1 MDKLMANTFEK
12 QLCDIVDEYEL
23 VANQRKYDEFK
34 LIDLQTRCVAAI
46 ERIVGRNSVYF
57 DRIKRI
63 DELRN
68 RVHYKL
74 PAQVAVA
81 RALLFDIRGGYLES
95 FEQII
100 RGDLFADYLEMAVHL
115 EENGYKDPA
124 AVLAGS
130 TLEAHLR
137 KLCDRHEIV
146 SVSDGGKPKK
156 ADTLN
161 ADLQKA
167 GVYNKLDQKNITAWL
182 DIRNKSAHGKY
193 DEYTREQVRILI
205 DSVRD
210 FINRHPA

>member
-1 MDKLMANTFEK
+1 MANTFEK

-23 VANQRKYDEFK
+23 VAKQQRSDEFK
-34 LIDLQTRCVAAI
+34 FIDLQTRCVAAI

-63 DELRN
+63 DELKN
-68 RVHYKL
+68 RIGYKL
-74 PAQVAVA
+74 PAQIAVA
-81 RALLFDIRGGYLES
+81 KALLSDIREGYLES
-95 FEQII
+95 LEQFI
-100 RGDLFADYLEMAVHL
+100 RGDLFADYLEMAAHL
-115 EENGYKDPA
+115 EQNGYKDPA

-137 KLCDRHEIV
+137 KLCDRHGIV
-146 SVSDGGKPKK
+146 SVSSGDKPKK

-161 ADLQKA
+161 ADLRKA

-182 DIRNKSAHGKY
+182 DIRNKAAHGKY
-193 DEYTREQVRILI
+193 DEYAREQVKILI